1 MSVLTIQTLSKYF
14 GADEVFSDVSVQIPD
29 GAKVALVGPNGAG
42 KTTLL
47 NIIVGLDVPTKGE
60 VSRKRGLSVG
70 FLPQRPVIEGNR
82 TVWDEMLTAFTDLL
96 EQQQRLHDLEH
107 ALADPTLVN
116 EHDAILERYG
126 KLQEAFDI
134 AGGYTFELEIKRV
147 LQGLGFKERE
157 FQRPINL
164 LSGGQVTRTLLARL
178 LLEKPELLVLDEPT
192 NHLDINAVEW
202 LEGYLKA
209 WEGAVLMVSHDRYFM
224 DRVVD
229 TIWELDFNELTTYR
243 GNYSHYVRQREE
255 RNERLMKEFESQQTF
270 IEKEQDYIR
279 RNIAGQNTAQA
290 KGRLK
295 RLERLLG
302 SDDKIRKPR
311 TRAKLHV
318 RLDES
323 KTGRTGNEVL
333 RTEELIIGYPDDR
346 RPLFIVP
353 NILLLRGEVAAVI
366 GPNGVGKSTFL
377 KTILDQLEPLEGQY
391 TWGSNVQIGYFAQAH
406 EGLNDDKSILDELL
420 DVENIGLAKA
430 RNYLAAYLFRGEDVY
445 RKVGTLSGGER
456 GRLALAKLSLAGAN
470 VLLLDEP
477 TNHLDIP
484 AQEVLQNVLAD
495 YTGTI
500 LLVSHDR
507 YLIDALA
514 SQIWA
519 IAPGE
524 MAVFEGP
531 YQEYL
536 TQRATGELNTK
547 EKTATITQSKPTERH
562 PSGLN
567 PYQLEKRLSELET
580 TIHNLEAKVE
590 TLTHAIGQASAA
602 GKVAQVAELGREYT
616 ETEALLNATLA
627 EWERLA

>member
-1 MSVLTIQTLSKYF
+1 MSLLTIQNLSKYF
-14 GADEVFSDVSVQIPD
+14 GADEVFSGVTVQIPD
-29 GAKVALVGPNGAG
+29 GAKIALVGPNGAG

-47 NIIVGLDVPTKGE
+47 NIVIGLDVPTDGE
-60 VSRKRGLSVG
+60 VTRRRGLSLG
-70 FLPQRPVIEGNR
+70 FLPQRPIIEGQR
-82 TVWDEMLTAFTDLL
+82 TVWDEMLTAFTSLI
-96 EQQQRLHDLEH
+96 EQQARLHELEH
-107 ALADPTLVN
+107 ALADPTLTN
-116 EHDAILERYG
+116 EHDSILERYG

-134 AGGYTFELEIKRV
+134 AGGYTYELEIRRV
-147 LQGLGFKERE
+147 LQGLGFQERE

-164 LSGGQVTRTLLARL
+164 LSGGQVTRALLARL
-178 LLEKPELLVLDEPT
+178 LLEKPELLILDEPT

-202 LEGYLKA
+202 LESYLKA

-229 TIWELDFNELTTYR
+229 TVWELDFNELTTYR
-243 GNYSHYVRQREE
+243 GNYSHYVRQRVE
-255 RNERLMKEFESQQTF
+255 RDERLLKEYEAQQAF

-311 TRAKLHV
+311 TRPQLHV
-318 RLDES
+318 RLDEA

-333 RTEELIIGYPDDR
+333 RTKDLVIGYPDDR
-346 RPLFIVP
+346 RPLFLVP

-377 KTILDQLEPLEGQY
+377 KTILDQLETLEGQY
-391 TWGSNVQIGYFAQAH
+391 LWGANVQIGYFAQAH

-445 RKVGTLSGGER
+445 RKVSTLSGGER
-456 GRLALAKLSLAGAN
+456 GRLALAKLALGGAN

-514 SQIWA
+514 TQIWA
-519 IAPGE
+519 IAAGE
-524 MAVFEGP
+524 MTVFEGP
-531 YQEYL
+531 YQSYL
-536 TQRATGELNTK
+536 AQRASSE
-547 EKTATITQSKPTERH
+547 TAAKSRTTTNSGAKSTVQH

-567 PYQLEKRLSELET
+567 SYQLEKRLSELET
-580 TIHNLEAKVE
+580 TIHQLETKVE
-590 TLTHAIGQASAA
+590 ALTDAIGEASALGDA
-602 GKVAQVAELGREYT
+602 ERVGELGQEYI
-616 ETEALLNATLA
+616 ETEALLNAILA

>member
-1 MSVLTIQTLSKYF
+1 MSLLTIQNLSKYF
-14 GADEVFSDVSVQIPD
+14 GADEVFSGVTVQIPD
-29 GAKVALVGPNGAG
+29 GAKIALVGPNGAG

-47 NIIVGLDVPTKGE
+47 NIVVGLDVPTDGE
-60 VSRKRGLSVG
+60 VTRRRGLSLG
-70 FLPQRPVIEGNR
+70 FLPQRPIIEGQR
-82 TVWDEMLTAFTDLL
+82 TVWDEMLTAFTSLI
-96 EQQQRLHDLEH
+96 EQQTRLHELEH
-107 ALADPTLVN
+107 ALADPTLAD
-116 EHDAILERYG
+116 EHDSILERYG

-134 AGGYTFELEIKRV
+134 AGGYTYELEIRRV
-147 LQGLGFKERE
+147 LQGLGFQERE
-157 FQRPINL
+157 FQRPIHL
-164 LSGGQVTRTLLARL
+164 LSGGQVTRALLARL
-178 LLEKPELLVLDEPT
+178 LLEKPELLILDEPT

-202 LEGYLKA
+202 LESYLKA

-229 TIWELDFNELTTYR
+229 TVWELDFNELTTYR
-243 GNYSHYVRQREE
+243 GNYSHYVRQRVE
-255 RNERLMKEFESQQTF
+255 RDERLLKEYEAQQAF

-311 TRAKLHV
+311 TRPQLHV
-318 RLDES
+318 RLDET

-333 RTEELIIGYPDDR
+333 RTKDLVIGYPDDR
-346 RPLFIVP
+346 RPLFLVP

-377 KTILDQLEPLEGQY
+377 KTILDQLETLEGEY
-391 TWGSNVQIGYFAQAH
+391 LWGANVQIGYFAQAH
-406 EGLNDDKSILDELL
+406 EGLNDNKSILDELL

-445 RKVGTLSGGER
+445 RKVSTLSGGER
-456 GRLALAKLSLAGAN
+456 GRLALAKLALGGAN

-514 SQIWA
+514 TQIWA
-519 IAPGE
+519 IAAGE
-524 MAVFEGP
+524 MTVFEGS
-531 YQEYL
+531 YQSYL
-536 TQRATGELNTK
+536 AQRANSE
-547 EKTATITQSKPTERH
+547 TAAKPRIVADSKSKSMAQH

-567 PYQLEKRLSELET
+567 PYQLEKRLSELEA
-580 TIHNLEAKVE
+580 TIHQLETKVE
-590 TLTHAIGQASAA
+590 ALTDAIGEASALGDA
-602 GKVAQVAELGREYT
+602 ERVGELGQEYI

>member
-47 NIIVGLDVPTKGE
+47 NIIVGLDVPTQGE
-60 VSRKRGLSVG
+60 VARKRGLTVG

-107 ALADPTLVN
+107 ALADPTLVD

-126 KLQEAFDI
+126 KLQETFDI

-164 LSGGQVTRTLLARL
+164 LSGGQVTRALLARL
-178 LLEKPELLVLDEPT
+178 LLEKPELLILDEPT

-255 RNERLMKEFESQQTF
+255 RNERLMKEYESQQAF

-311 TRAKLHV
+311 TRAKLYV
-318 RLDES
+318 RLDET
-323 KTGRTGNEVL
+323 KAGRTGNEVL
-333 RTEELIIGYPDDR
+333 RTKELIIGYPDDR
-346 RPLFIVP
+346 RPLFTVP
-353 NILLLRGEVAAVI
+353 DILLLRGEVAAVI

-391 TWGSNVQIGYFAQAH
+391 NWGSNVQIGYFAQAH

-420 DVENIGLAKA
+420 DVENLGLAKA

-445 RKVGTLSGGER
+445 RKVSTLSGGER

-547 EKTATITQSKPTERH
+547 EKVAAPTQAKSAERH

-567 PYQLEKRLSELET
+567 PYQLEKRLAELEA
-580 TIHNLEAKVE
+580 TIHRLEAKVE
-590 TLTHAIGQASAA
+590 TLTDAIGEASAA

-616 ETEALLNATLA
+616 EIEALLNATLA